1 MGSLAS
7 RLERLEDA
15 IGSPAESPSWTK
27 EEFDTAC
34 RRLEEEMPG
43 GIGRLKEFLLARD
56 GMLGHA
62 FTPEN
67 VRAASEFADLMKE
80 ATRG

>member
-7 RLERLEDA
+7 RLERLEGVL
-15 IGSPAESPSWTK
+15 GSPVETRPWTP
-27 EEFDTAC
+27 EEFDAAC

-43 GIGRLKEFLLARD
+43 GVGQLKEFLLARD

-67 VRAASEFADLMKE
+67 VRAASKFADLMKE